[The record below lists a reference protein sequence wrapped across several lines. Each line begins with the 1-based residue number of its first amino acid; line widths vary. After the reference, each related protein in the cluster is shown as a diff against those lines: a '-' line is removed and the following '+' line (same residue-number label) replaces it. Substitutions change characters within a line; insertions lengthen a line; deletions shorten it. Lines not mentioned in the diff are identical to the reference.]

1 MKKSILIIALI
12 LGFHSARAQRQLD
25 TTDFFEGMLYQVIK
39 DAPRPK
45 VFIGSGKFD
54 HRHSIGKLKYI
65 FNDSGES
72 FREIFGQMAEEFP
85 GVVYANDMDVPHIKL
100 EDYFRKNIKD
110 HFYDSIRYSVSHPY
124 IQEING
130 KSVLIE
136 REGIECYNSD
146 KIYRVRF
153 IQITRYNGEIIGVLD
168 NAPELG
174 VK

>member
-12 LGFHSARAQRQLD
+12 LGLHSAQAQRQLETSD
-25 TTDFFEGMLYQVIK
+25 LFEGMLYQAIK

-65 FNDSGES
+65 FNDSGEL

-100 EDYFRKNIKD
+100 EDYFRENIMN
-110 HFYDSIRYSVSHPY
+110 HSYDSLYYHVQPSSY
-124 IQEING
+124 TEWDG
-130 KSVLIE
+130 KLIFTE
-136 REGIECYNSD
+136 RESVECYNSD
-146 KIYRVRF
+146 KIRVRF
-153 IQITRYNGEIIGVLD
+153 IQITRYNGEIISVLD

-174 VK
+174 MK